1 MPLSFFGYAYN
12 RRKTL
17 ARHAMELPSRQEGQV
32 RILAPSGRIDHAHA
46 DAFQEALAVH
56 LAECRAESVSLV
68 LDFSAVE
75 YISSVG
81 LRVLMLASRQVTSQ
95 DGRIAIAALT
105 PLVREVFEISR
116 FILVFKTYDSVAAA
130 VAALAAPA

>member
-1 MPLSFFGYAYN
+1 
-12 RRKTL
+12 
-17 ARHAMELPSRQEGQV
+17 MELPSRQEGQV
-32 RILAPSGRIDHAHA
+32 RILAPAGRIDHAHA
-46 DAFQEALAVH
+46 DEFQAALASH
-56 LAECRAESVSLV
+56 LPECRAGNASIV
-68 LDFSAVE
+68 LDFSGVE

-81 LRVLMLASRQVTSQ
+81 LRVLMLASRQVTAQ